1 MADALF
7 HRLRVSEV
15 VAETADAKS
24 LIFELAP
31 HQRDHFA
38 YRPGQFLTLRIP
50 SEQGSV
56 ARCYSLSSSPD
67 VDQRLQV
74 TVKRVDDGYASHWIC
89 DNARPGTEID
99 VLEPAGVFTPASLNE
114 NLLLVAGGSGITPI
128 MSITKSVLTTGTGK
142 ITLLYANRD
151 RDSIIFAAEL
161 DRMVADHPHR
171 MVVRHWLET
180 ERGLPT
186 EAGLAEEFGS
196 LTFSQTFVCGPKPFM
211 DAVRKTLRG
220 MDIPR
225 SSVRLER
232 FASLGGNPFDRAVAA
247 EPEAPEGAHDRVT
260 KVEVDIEGASHTY
273 DWPADTRL
281 LALLEANGLNVPSSC
296 GEGVCSS
303 CECRVVEGEV
313 RMVNNQVLEEDD
325 LADGYVLACQ
335 ALPMSDLVR
344 IIYG

>member
-1 MADALF
+1 MAAVLF
-7 HRLRVSEV
+7 HRLRVAEV
-15 VAETADAKS
+15 VRETADATS

-31 HQRDHFA
+31 HQRAHFD

-50 SEQGSV
+50 SDRGAV

-67 VDQRLQV
+67 VDERLKV
-74 TVKRVDDGYASHWIC
+74 TVKRVEGGYASHWIC

-99 VLEPAGVFTPASLNE
+99 VLEPAGVFTPASRDE
-114 NLLLVAGGSGITPI
+114 DLLLVAGGSGITPI
-128 MSITKSVLTTGTGK
+128 MSITKSVLATGTGK
-142 ITLLYANRD
+142 ITVLYANRD
-151 RDSIIFAAEL
+151 RDSVIFAAEL
-161 DRMVADHPHR
+161 DRLVAEHPHR

-186 EAGLAEEFGS
+186 TDGLAEEFGS
-196 LTFSQTFVCGPKPFM
+196 ITFSHAFVCGPKPFM
-211 DAVRKTLRG
+211 DAVRKTLRD

-247 EPEAPEGAHDRVT
+247 ETRDASNRVT
-260 KVEVDIEGASHTY
+260 KVEVDIEGGSHTF

-281 LALLEANGLNVPSSC
+281 LSLLESKGLDVPSSC
-296 GEGVCSS
+296 GEGVCAS

-313 RMVNNQVLEEDD
+313 RMVNNQVLEDED
-325 LADGYVLACQ
+325 LAEGYVLACQ
-335 ALPMSDLVR
+335 ALPVTDLVKV
-344 IIYG
+344 IYG